1 MKNTDP
7 SSHQLA
13 ERQMI
18 EHVTRLLDD
27 PRLVLDTTRGR
38 RAITALL
45 HNAPAESDRG
55 VELKRTMSEMNV
67 PDRALQESMP
77 IGKMIDVPLKQK
89 RLFWFSRSVGHLRV
103 VCASPTR
110 DLIAGK
116 ETKAMDS
123 KDVEAFLRT
132 LPPPVA
138 NVPMTVVMV
147 STSGFTIEARGV
159 AERTAQRTVIL
170 AEPNGAGG
178 WSVYGPPETK
188 ALVDLFDPEAENEKR
203 QRIRGEIEAARV
215 ELLTSGIVSDKIA
228 AKTQLPLQLVEAE
241 VKSFAKA
248 NPGLAAKRLDGRV
261 VLFRE
266 GSAPI
271 STSSKSDVVS
281 NASSAGGL
289 MAGGSGMPLIDRIRS
304 LFARKGETEKKVAFL
319 SERRA
324 ALSQQ
329 RERAYEEITAL
340 EGKDDEL
347 REQFKNARAPLTKK
361 RVTQQL
367 LQLRKDI
374 ERRQQMVQ
382 VLNQQVNVVSTHLH
396 NLELTQQG
404 QTAQL
409 PDSEEIASDAAAAE
423 EMLAQLQA
431 DTELADSVA
440 GVAATAGMTEEE
452 QALYE
457 ELELETG
464 QKSPDATATNDRTT
478 ATGASDAEPPS
489 RTREP
494 AKPQAD
500 PKRRAEPEAS

>member
-38 RAITALL
+38 RAITSLL
-45 HNAPAESDRG
+45 HDAPAESDRG
-55 VELKRTMSEMNV
+55 VDVKRTMTEMKT
-67 PDRALQESMP
+67 PDRALQDAMP
-77 IGKMIDVPLKQK
+77 VGRTIDVALKQK
-89 RLFWFSRSVGHLRV
+89 KFLIFKTTVGHLRV
-103 VCASPTR
+103 VCTSPTR

-116 ETKAMDS
+116 APKAMDA
-123 KDVEAFLRT
+123 KEVEAFLRT

-138 NVPMTVVMV
+138 NVPLTLVLC
-147 STSGFTIEARGV
+147 STGGFTIEARLV
-159 AERTAQRTVIL
+159 AERTANRTVIL

-178 WSVYGPPETK
+178 WSVYGPQETK
-188 ALVDLFDPEAENEKR
+188 SLVDLFDAEAGNEKR
-203 QRIRGEIEAARV
+203 RRIRAEIDAAKV
-215 ELLTSGIVSDKIA
+215 ELLTGGIVSDRIA

-241 VKSFAKA
+241 VKSFAKS

-271 STSSKSDVVS
+271 SSSSKSDVVS
-281 NASSAGGL
+281 NASSAGGS

-329 RERAYEEITAL
+329 RDRAYEEISTL
-340 EGKDDEL
+340 ESKDDEL

-440 GVAATAGMTEEE
+440 GVAATAGLSAEE

-464 QKSPDATATNDRTT
+464 GKTASGGATNESASMPESRTPE
-478 ATGASDAEPPS
+478 APS
-489 RTREP
+489 STREP

>member
-1 MKNTDP
+1 
-7 SSHQLA
+7 
-13 ERQMI
+13 MI
-18 EHVTRLLDD
+18 EHVSRLLEDS
-27 PRLVLDTTRGR
+27 RLVLDTTRGR
-38 RAITALL
+38 RAITSLL
-45 HNAPAESDRG
+45 HDAPAESDRG
-55 VELKRTMSEMNV
+55 VELKRTMTEMNK
-67 PDRALQESMP
+67 PDRSLQDAMP
-77 IGKMIDVPLKQK
+77 IGRAVDVALKQK
-89 RLFWFSRSVGHLRV
+89 RFLIFKSPVGHLRL
-103 VCASPTR
+103 VCTSPTR

-116 ETKAMDS
+116 EPRAMDA
-123 KDVEAFLRT
+123 KDVETFLRT

-138 NVPMTVVMV
+138 NVPMTLVLC
-147 STSGFTIEARGV
+147 STGGFTIEARGV
-159 AERTAQRTVIL
+159 AERTANRTVIL

-188 ALVDLFDPEAENEKR
+188 ALVDLFDPEADNEKR
-203 QRIRGEIEAARV
+203 QRIRAEIDGSRTD
-215 ELLTSGIVSDKIA
+215 LLTSGIASDRIA

-248 NPGLAAKRLDGRV
+248 NPGLSAKRLDGRV
-261 VLFRE
+261 VLYRE
-266 GSAPI
+266 GSAPL
-271 STSSKSDVVS
+271 SPSSKPEVVS
-281 NASSAGGL
+281 NASSSVSASSAGGL
-289 MAGGSGMPLIDRIRS
+289 GMPLVDRIRS
-304 LFARKGETEKKVAFL
+304 LFSRKGENEKKVAFL

-329 RERAYEEITAL
+329 RERAYEEISAL
-340 EGKDDEL
+340 ETKDDEL

-404 QTAQL
+404 QAAQL

-431 DTELADSVA
+431 DSELADSVA
-440 GVAATAGMTEEE
+440 GTAATAGMSAEE

-457 ELELETG
+457 ELEAESGGTSASG
-464 QKSPDATATNDRTT
+464 TATS
-478 ATGASDAEPPS
+478 AGSPASQSTEQESSPP
-489 RTREP
+489 RAP

-500 PKRRAEPEAS
+500 NKRRAEPEAS

>member
-1 MKNTDP
+1 
-7 SSHQLA
+7 
-13 ERQMI
+13 MI

-45 HNAPAESDRG
+45 HDSSRADRG
-55 VELKRTMSEMNV
+55 VELKRVMAEMNV
-67 PDRALQESMP
+67 PDRALQDQMP
-77 IGKMIDVPLKQK
+77 AGEMLEVTLKQQ
-89 RLFWFSRSVGHLRV
+89 RFLIFRSTVGHLRV
-103 VCASPTR
+103 ACISPTR
-110 DLIAGK
+110 DLVARK
-116 ETKAMDS
+116 ETHALS
-123 KDVEAFLRT
+123 AKDVEAFLRT

-138 NVPMTVVMV
+138 KVPSTVVLV
-147 STSGFTIEARGV
+147 STSGFTIEAREV

-188 ALVDLFDPEAENEKR
+188 ALVDLFDPEVENEKR
-203 QRIRGEIEAARV
+203 RRIRDEIESARTD
-215 ELLTSGIVSDKIA
+215 LLTGGVVSDKIA

-266 GSAPI
+266 GSAPV
-271 STSSKSDVVS
+271 SSASSSNVVS
-281 NASSAGGL
+281 NASGSSKGL

-329 RERAYEEITAL
+329 RDRSYEEISTL
-340 EGKDDEL
+340 ESKDDAL
-347 REQFKNARAPLTKK
+347 REEFKSARAPLTKK

-367 LQLRKDI
+367 LQLRKEI

-396 NLELTQQG
+396 NLELAQQG
-404 QTAQL
+404 ETAQL

-431 DTELADSVA
+431 DSELADSVA
-440 GVAATAGMTEEE
+440 GTSATAGMSAEE

-457 ELELETG
+457 ELEMESSG
-464 QKSPDATATNDRTT
+464 KSSSGSSESA
-478 ATGASDAEPPS
+478 ASTVDSIGPESPARS
-489 RTREP
+489 REP
-494 AKPQAD
+494 TKPTPDQ
-500 PKRRAEPEAS
+500 KRRAEPEAS

>member
-1 MKNTDP
+1 
-7 SSHQLA
+7 
-13 ERQMI
+13 MI
-18 EHVTRLLDD
+18 EHFTRLLDD

-45 HNAPAESDRG
+45 HDAPAESDRG

-77 IGKMIDVPLKQK
+77 IGRTIDVALKQK
-89 RLFWFSRSVGHLRV
+89 RFVIFRSPVGHLRV
-103 VCASPTR
+103 VCTSPTR
-110 DLIAGK
+110 DLLGGK
-116 ETKAMDS
+116 EPKAMDA

-138 NVPMTVVMV
+138 NVPMTVVLV
-147 STSGFTIEARGV
+147 STGGFTIEARGV
-159 AERTAQRTVIL
+159 AERTAHRTVIL

-178 WSVYGPPETK
+178 WSVYGPQETK

-215 ELLTSGIVSDKIA
+215 ELLTSGIASDKIA

-248 NPGLAAKRLDGRV
+248 NAGLAAKRLDGRV

-271 STSSKSDVVS
+271 SSSSKSDVVS
-281 NASSAGGL
+281 NASSAGGS

-329 RERAYEEITAL
+329 RDRAYEEISAL
-340 EGKDDEL
+340 ETKDDEL

-404 QTAQL
+404 QAAQL

-440 GVAATAGMTEEE
+440 GVAATAGLTAEE

-457 ELELETG
+457 ELEMESGGKTASG
-464 QKSPDATATNDRTT
+464 GATNESASMPESTT
-478 ATGASDAEPPS
+478 PESPTRA
-489 RTREP
+489 REP